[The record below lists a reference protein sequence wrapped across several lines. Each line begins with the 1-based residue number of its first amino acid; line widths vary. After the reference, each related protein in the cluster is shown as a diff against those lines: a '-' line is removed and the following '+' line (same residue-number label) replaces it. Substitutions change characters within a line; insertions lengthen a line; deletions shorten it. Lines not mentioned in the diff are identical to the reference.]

1 MSNDDKSRSIPAVM
15 TGMLERAT
23 CKWTRQRKAEE
34 RHPAA
39 RRYRETRLTAIP
51 RTTQKEIAE
60 GVMEECYRHVSGPRN
75 LPAQARQIY
84 YAARG
89 RQDHGGD

>member
-23 CKWTRQRKAEE
+23 RKWTRQRKAEE
-34 RHPAA
+34 RHPATI
-39 RRYRETRLTAIP
+39 RYRASRLTTIP

>member
-1 MSNDDKSRSIPAVM
+1 MSSGDEPRSIPSVM
-15 TGMLERAT
+15 TGMFERAT
-23 CKWTRQRKAEE
+23 RKWTRQRKLEE
-34 RHPAA
+34 RHPATI
-39 RRYRETRLTAIP
+39 RYRASRLTTIP